1 MWWSRGTWPEGT
13 AAWGES
19 MLQDFPEGL
28 QHMGKAHTG
37 KLLGRRRVELLWT
50 DHNHPHATW
59 NMEEVEEGNEGV
71 KQLWKKGLRSRCFRF
86 CLCVSPF
93 SSILIGNKFSYFSQ
107 NPIGA
112 RQLLL
117 SHLPGFIS
125 NLNPLILFPPPILL
139 RRGREQL
146 GGCLAGGQ
154 GPLCHMDTLSSH
166 KSAGQAEG
174 SFLDQKEDLP
184 KATRYQA
191 PESLKAIVVQL
202 EVL

>member
-13 AAWGES
+13 AAWGEP

-37 KLLGRRRVELLWT
+37 KLLGRRRVELLWA

-93 SSILIGNKFSYFSQ
+93 SSILIGNQLFFPESNWGKTIIAESPSCFYLKPQSFNLISTFNSVEEGERAVGWVSGRWPRSPMPHGHFVFSQ
-107 NPIGA
+107 ISRSGR
-112 RQLLL
+112 RQL
-117 SHLPGFIS
+117 P
-125 NLNPLILFPPPILL
+125 
-139 RRGREQL
+139 
-146 GGCLAGGQ
+146 
-154 GPLCHMDTLSSH
+154 
-166 KSAGQAEG
+166 
-174 SFLDQKEDLP
+174 
-184 KATRYQA
+184 
-191 PESLKAIVVQL
+191 
-202 EVL
+202 